1 MILFDSEKS
10 LENFIVEC
18 FAIENKCIID
28 DSTYDKCLSQF
39 SFGDYGMPDL
49 IFYSN
54 LIHNDESFMT
64 IHIVELKN
72 EQIKLKD
79 IAQISRYK
87 TYIEK
92 MYEETELNIDLKCSL
107 VVPEGIS
114 SNSDACYLTN
124 ACQDSIDVYE
134 FVLNPMTGIQFN
146 LMYGFHKREAS
157 SEMFDKLISL
167 IKKGF

>member
-18 FAIENKCIID
+18 FEINKKCIID
-28 DSTYDKCLSQF
+28 ESDYDDCFSQF
-39 SFGDYGMPDL
+39 SFGDYGIPDL
-49 IFYSN
+49 IFYSKN
-54 LIHNDESFMT
+54 VHNDELFMT

-87 TYIEK
+87 TYIES
-92 MYEETELNIDLKCSL
+92 MYEGTELNINLKCSL

-124 ACQDSIDVYE
+124 ACEGSIDVYE
-134 FVLNPMTGIQFN
+134 FALNPMTGIQFN
-146 LMYGFHKREAS
+146 LMYGFHKSDAS
-157 SEMFDKLISL
+157 TDQFDKLMSI

>member
-10 LENFIVEC
+10 LEDFIVKC
-18 FAIENKCIID
+18 FGEEKKCIID
-28 DSTYDKCLSQF
+28 DSTYDNCLSQF
-39 SFGDYGMPDL
+39 SFGDYGIPDL
-49 IFYSN
+49 IFYSKV
-54 LIHNDESFMT
+54 ISENDSFMT

-92 MYEETELNIDLKCSL
+92 MQERTDISIDLKCSL

-114 SNSDACYLTN
+114 SNSDACYITN
-124 ACQDSIDVYE
+124 ACEDSIDVYE
-134 FVLNPMTGIQFN
+134 FSLNPKTGINFN
-146 LMYGFHKREAS
+146 LVYGFYNSGAS
-157 SEMFDKLISL
+157 SDQFDKLISL
-167 IKKGF
+167 INKGF